1 MFEPKIL
8 TDISH
13 LPKNIET
20 NLAEL
25 EPIIKEK
32 CELANTLVVSPDSL
46 EECDRADADAAMLT
60 KLSDRIKRFRLDWT
74 ASWQSPFEGVI
85 AKCKDYERRLS
96 DAAKN
101 LRDKSAVGK
110 DKVKAAK
117 REKLLEV
124 WREKLGEKI
133 PVELHSAPH
142 FSVYFDMMTDA
153 KTKGNWLN
161 KGVRESAALEQ
172 MDAEIARCVSAAAT
186 MESMVAS
193 ESTAVQTVAVEA
205 LRERFELA
213 DVASAIAEYKA
224 QQERIRIQEEAAKA
238 RLADARRRTQEA
250 PQNPVQTPA
259 VEPSQ
264 APATSPVEPPRVLA
278 DGGVPLETYRLA
290 VTGTRANLIALR
302 KWGEGHGITFKN
314 MDK

>member
-1 MFEPKIL
+1 MFEPKII
-8 TDISH
+8 TDISM

-25 EPIIKEK
+25 EPIIAEK

-85 AKCKDYERRLS
+85 AKCKDYERRLAE
-96 DAAKN
+96 AAKN
-101 LRDKSAVGK
+101 LREKSAVGK

-117 REKLLEV
+117 REALLDV
-124 WREKLGEKI
+124 WRAKLATKAEPKI
-133 PVELHSAPH
+133 RDAPH
-142 FSVYFDMMTDA
+142 FDAFFATMTDP

-161 KGVRESAALEQ
+161 KGTKESAAYEQ
-172 MDAEIARCVSAAAT
+172 MDAEIARCKGARDT
-186 MESMVAS
+186 IESMVLT
-193 ESTAVQTVAVEA
+193 ESTAIQTVAYDA
-205 LRERFELA
+205 LSRRF
-213 DVASAIAEYKA
+213 DVAEAVAAITEYRN
-224 QQERIRIQEEAAKA
+224 QMERIKKQEEAAKA
-238 RLADARRRTQEA
+238 RLAEARRRTQEA
-250 PQNPVQTPA
+250 PQNPIQTPA

-290 VTGTRANLIALR
+290 VTGTRANLLALR
-302 KWGEGHGITFKN
+302 KWGEEHGITFKN
-314 MDK
+314 IDK